1 MRNVFKVIL
10 PSLLIVLFIGGCGDE
25 NSTNKNSE
33 NKTLEIGSNN
43 KDISNLVSEKRF
55 FLNSVENGD
64 IVVVKKGNDF
74 FLENQ
79 QTKLVIFDLF
89 STWCPACKMVAPHLS
104 NLQKQYSKDLLVVGV
119 VVEENKADEDV
130 IAFKKRYKA
139 NYMVVNSTNQKRG
152 YQNFKL
158 SNELATL
165 VRQPRSFPI
174 PLLIMFKDGKYFTHY
189 IGAVPEEMIESDI
202 KEALKK

>member
-1 MRNVFKVIL
+1 
-10 PSLLIVLFIGGCGDE
+10 
-25 NSTNKNSE
+25 
-33 NKTLEIGSNN
+33 
-43 KDISNLVSEKRF
+43 
-55 FLNSVENGD
+55 
-64 IVVVKKGNDF
+64 
-74 FLENQ
+74 
-79 QTKLVIFDLF
+79 
-89 STWCPACKMVAPHLS
+89 
-104 NLQKQYSKDLLVVGV
+104 
-119 VVEENKADEDV
+119 
-130 IAFKKRYKA
+130 
-139 NYMVVNSTNQKRG
+139 MVVNSTDQKRN